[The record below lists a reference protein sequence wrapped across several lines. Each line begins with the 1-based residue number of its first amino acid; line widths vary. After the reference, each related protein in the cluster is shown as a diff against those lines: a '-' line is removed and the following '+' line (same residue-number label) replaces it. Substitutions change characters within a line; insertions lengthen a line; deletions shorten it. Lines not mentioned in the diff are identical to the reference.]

1 VFICIYKMKCIIQDL
16 PYDVQFYIIEY
27 IPQLKCILCN
37 QTMYTFDNQI
47 KYCSQYCNAVNTICK
62 TGENIMT
69 DISLYIGTLRG
80 LITRNMILLLTAIIN
95 VMITYHIFYTLY
107 IIIYYTII

>member
-1 VFICIYKMKCIIQDL
+1 MKCTIQEL

-47 KYCSQYCNAVNTICK
+47 KCCSQYCNAVNTMCK
-62 TGENIMT
+62 TGENIT
-69 DISLYIGTLRG
+69 TKISLYVSTLRCI
-80 LITRNMILLLTAIIN
+80 ITGNMILLLTAIIN